1 VPYESYLYPALRN
14 DEEHARGFLTACF
27 NDDYEPTFLGA
38 LRDVVMAY
46 GGVAKIAKAAGLNR
60 ESLYKTL
67 SRGGNPEVNT
77 LRKILSAL
85 GMKVEFVKA

>member
-1 VPYESYLYPALRN
+1 MPYESYLYPALR
-14 DEEHARGFLTACF
+14 DDDAHARRYLTGCF

-38 LRDVVMAY
+38 LRDVVLAR

-77 LRKILSAL
+77 LRKILTAL
-85 GMKVEFVKA
+85 GLKVEFVKA

>member
-1 VPYESYLYPALRN
+1 M
-14 DEEHARGFLTACF
+14 GF
-27 NDDYEPTFLGA
+27 NDDYEGLFLIA

-77 LRKILSAL
+77 LRKILAAL